1 MKRLNNAYLRL
12 HLAILLAGGTGL
24 FGRLIT
30 IGELPLVCYRVILA
44 MVMLAGLLWWQ
55 KKHTFP
61 PIRQV
66 LQMAGCGALLAIHW
80 VFYYGSIKAANVS
93 IGAVCFALVGFFTAI
108 VEPAMGKKRP
118 SWTELCL
125 SAITLVGILLIF
137 GFNSQYRLG
146 IGLGIVS
153 SLIFT
158 FFSVFSKRVQAFS
171 GESSSTVLLYQLMGG
186 AVVLIF
192 LLPLY
197 HWVFPATGIR
207 PSQADCW
214 YLLLFASVFTI
225 APFLLQLQALRS
237 ISAFTVN
244 LSYNLEP
251 IYTILLAIIL
261 FNEATELDIYFWMGI
276 GLILLSVALQTY
288 SSIKK
293 KQLNK

>member
-1 MKRLNNAYLRL
+1 MQRSSDAYFRL

-30 IGELPLVCYRVILA
+30 IGELPLVCFRVILA
-44 MVMLAGLLWWQ
+44 ALLLLVILGVGH
-55 KKHTFP
+55 KLVIPSPKHLLK
-61 PIRQV
+61 I
-66 LQMAGCGALLAIHW
+66 AGCGVLLSIHW

-108 VEPAMGKKRP
+108 IEPAIDRHKP
-118 SWTELCL
+118 SWVELLL
-125 SAITLVGILLIF
+125 STLTVVGIMLIF

-158 FFSVFSKRVQAFS
+158 FFSIGSKRVQASS
-171 GESSSTVLLYQLMGG
+171 GQSSSTMLLYEMLGG
-186 AVVLIF
+186 ALVLT
-192 LLPLY
+192 LLMSAY
-197 HWVFPATGIR
+197 HWIFPAVGCV
-207 PSQADCW
+207 PSWADRG

-251 IYTILLAIIL
+251 VYTVSLAMLI
-261 FNEATELDIYFWMGI
+261 FGEASELDLWFWVGI
-276 GLILLSVALQTY
+276 GLILLSVALQTWL
-288 SSIKK
+288 SLRHRHQS
-293 KQLNK
+293 

>member
-1 MKRLNNAYLRL
+1 MQRSSDAYFRL

-44 MVMLAGLLWWQ
+44 ALLLALLLWAQ
-55 KKHTFP
+55 KRLVLP
-61 PIRQV
+61 PAKQLLRI
-66 LQMAGCGALLAIHW
+66 AGCGVLLSIHW

-108 VEPAMGKKRP
+108 IEPAIDRHKP
-118 SWTELCL
+118 SWVELLL
-125 SAITLVGILLIF
+125 STLTVVGIMLIF

-158 FFSVFSKRVQAFS
+158 FFSIGSKRVQASS
-171 GESSSTVLLYQLMGG
+171 GQSSSTMLLYEMLGG
-186 AVVLIF
+186 ALVLT
-192 LLPLY
+192 LLMPAY
-197 HWVFPATGIR
+197 HWIFPAVGCV
-207 PSQADCW
+207 PSWADSG

-251 IYTILLAIIL
+251 VYTVSLAMLI
-261 FNEATELDIYFWMGI
+261 FGEAAELNLSFWLGI
-276 GLILLSVALQTY
+276 GLILLFVALQTWL
-288 SSIKK
+288 SLRHRHQS
-293 KQLNK
+293 